1 MQWPKKPIYLADGK
15 VIQISFIITSKV
27 FFSKLNIFFLILKEH
42 KSKRLKLNVIVRGR
56 DTESGKIHE
65 VLL

>member
-15 VIQISFIITSKV
+15 VIQISFIITSEA
-27 FFSKLNIFFLILKEH
+27 FFQNKIFFLILKEH

-56 DTESGKIHE
+56 DTESGKKHE